1 MSENTRLEGRLSLR
15 RNRLPAWPEIVSTS
29 GWIRIGILAGLVVAA
44 YFGEIRRLM
53 VYWTD
58 KPDWTHG
65 WLIVPIGLYILH
77 INRGR
82 LARVPIRPSLLGVP
96 VMLLAGA
103 MYLGGVAMQI
113 GYPRPFSLL
122 VLLAGMVLL
131 TGGWQLLRICWFAI
145 FLLLFA
151 IPLPEVQYFYM
162 TLPLRWLVTLLST
175 GFLNLL
181 PDVHATAEGT
191 VVNYICGGRTGQL
204 NVEEACSG
212 MRLMM
217 AFLAMGAIMAYL
229 MREKPVW
236 HRLTLLGLCVPIA
249 IFCNFIRVTIT
260 SVLHVY
266 DYKSL
271 AMGGAH
277 TALGLGMMVVALSLF
292 GVANWA
298 LSSVVTEGEE
308 PAESEGGLA

>member
-1 MSENTRLEGRLSLR
+1 
-15 RNRLPAWPEIVSTS
+15 
-29 GWIRIGILAGLVVAA
+29 
-44 YFGEIRRLM
+44 
-53 VYWTD
+53 
-58 KPDWTHG
+58 
-65 WLIVPIGLYILH
+65 
-77 INRGR
+77 
-82 LARVPIRPSLLGVP
+82 
-96 VMLLAGA
+96 
-103 MYLGGVAMQI
+103 MQV

-122 VLLAGMVLL
+122 VMLAGVVLL
-131 TGGWQLLRICWFAI
+131 TGGWRLLVACWFPI

-249 IFCNFIRVTIT
+249 IFCNFIRVTVT

-266 DYKSL
+266 EYKSL

-292 GVANWA
+292 GVVNWV
-298 LSSVVTEGEE
+298 LSSLMTDAEE
-308 PAESEGGLA
+308 PAKPEGGLP